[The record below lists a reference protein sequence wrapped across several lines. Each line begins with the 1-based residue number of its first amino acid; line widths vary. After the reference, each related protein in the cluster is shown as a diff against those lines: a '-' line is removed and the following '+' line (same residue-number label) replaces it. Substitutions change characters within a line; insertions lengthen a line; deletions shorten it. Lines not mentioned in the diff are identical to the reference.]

1 MFVILFCFVL
11 TSILVFVPRDENK
24 PPTEDPIAEEPVKP
38 AEPVKP
44 VEPDKPDPTKPKM
57 KLLSFSEKGEAEPS
71 KIEIDP
77 KVGAGA
83 LLFCKLPPGT
93 NIIFDLGTEA
103 KLREGA
109 FLPVGKPEKEPG
121 LCVQNEVYEI
131 ILLGVTPTAE
141 LRAQLDET
149 YDAASGKTSVKIE
162 SGTILGTVGP
172 SSPSPFKNDWGVEG
186 CNLIIGI
193 GIYSDHIDLIELSV
207 ASILEAIT
215 R

>member
-1 MFVILFCFVL
+1 MFVILFCFIL
-11 TSILVFVPRDENK
+11 TSILVFVPKDENK

-44 VEPDKPDPTKPKM
+44 VEPDKPDPIKPKM
-57 KLLSFSEKGEAEPS
+57 KLLSFSEKGDVEPS

-93 NIIFDLGTEA
+93 KIVLDMEA
-103 KLREGA
+103 KLREGWVI
-109 FLPVGKPEKEPG
+109 PVNKPQDEPCLTIESG
-121 LCVQNEVYEI
+121 VYEI
-131 ILLGVTPTAE
+131 ILIGITPTAE
-141 LRAQLDET
+141 LRTQLNET